1 MNITIGQCLAL
12 SALAYKN
19 TTFKRIAREFCNYA
33 IDSRVARDRDPE
45 NRKYAQEK
53 TK

>member
-1 MNITIGQCLAL
+1 MSITIEQYLAL

-19 TTFKRIAREFCNYA
+19 TTFKRIAREFYNYT
-33 IDSRVARDRDPE
+33 INSRVAKIGIPE